1 MLAERQMKLKEEMD
15 RKKKE
20 EDMRRHAEKRGDRG
34 PSRQNS
40 RARQR
45 SGRESAGSAA
55 PGTPQYYGLSYR
67 SDSPPIP
74 TMRGQ
79 ATASQETGGRTEA
92 AAAVEDTG
100 TRPASPGVVDQLA
113 SMRQNLERR
122 RESLQYEDEKLGAE
136 WNGLAEL

>member
-20 EDMRRHAEKRGDRG
+20 EDMRRLAEKRGGGERG
-34 PSRQNS
+34 PSRQSTS
-40 RARQR
+40 RQRQR
-45 SGRESAGSAA
+45 SGRESAGPVPA
-55 PGTPQYYGLSYR
+55 TPQYYGLNYR

-79 ATASQETGGRTEA
+79 EASA
-92 AAAVEDTG
+92 AAGDSG
-100 TRPASPGVVDQLA
+100 TRPPSPGVVDQLA
-113 SMRQNLERR
+113 SMRHNLDRR
-122 RESLQYEDEKLGAE
+122 RESLQYEDEKLGEE